1 MRIAFISDIHG
12 NANAL
17 DAVLGDIQNRNVEKV
32 YCLGDIA
39 YRGPE
44 PQRSV
49 DLIQSLDTFV
59 IKGNADEW
67 VVRSSTGGSF

>member
-1 MRIAFISDIHG
+1 MRMAFISDIHG

-17 DAVLGDIQNRNVEKV
+17 DAVLEDIKNRQVEKV

-44 PQRSV
+44 PQLQWILFDHWIR
-49 DLIQSLDTFV
+49 L
-59 IKGNADEW
+59 
-67 VVRSSTGGSF
+67 